1 MEPASLPGAP
11 TGSPEPA
18 HQWDI
23 HAIRMGEVRE
33 VFRVY
38 RGLPADDASMFHPFP
53 AGSISLGVLLVG
65 LWAGRGILPR
75 FARSLPRESI
85 TLAIARDVV
94 SHDLGALG
102 TLNFSVRPSDR
113 SLAARTGIYV
123 APRYRR
129 LGVARAV
136 NQWMLVQARRRGAR
150 RAEALILPENVASRA
165 LFEAMGY
172 RLRSSGIRDL
182 HARSEE
188 FLLAELDP
196 L

>member
-1 MEPASLPGAP
+1 MGPESPPGAP
-11 TGSPEPA
+11 SGSPISAP
-18 HQWDI
+18 HWDI
-23 HAIRMGEVRE
+23 HAVRLEEVRE

-38 RGLPADDASMFHPFP
+38 RGLPVNEASLFHPFP
-53 AGSISLGVLLVG
+53 SGSLSLGLLLVG
-65 LWAGRGILPR
+65 LWVGRGILPR

-85 TLAIARDVV
+85 TLALARDPAT
-94 SHDLGALG
+94 HDLAALG
-102 TLNFSVRPSDR
+102 TLNFSIRPSDR

-129 LGVARAV
+129 LGAAQAV
-136 NQWMLVQARRRGAR
+136 NHWMLDRARRRGAQ
-150 RAEALILPENVASRA
+150 RAEALILPENGPSRA

-172 RLRSSGIRDL
+172 RLRPSGIQDQHR
-182 HARSEE
+182 RTEE